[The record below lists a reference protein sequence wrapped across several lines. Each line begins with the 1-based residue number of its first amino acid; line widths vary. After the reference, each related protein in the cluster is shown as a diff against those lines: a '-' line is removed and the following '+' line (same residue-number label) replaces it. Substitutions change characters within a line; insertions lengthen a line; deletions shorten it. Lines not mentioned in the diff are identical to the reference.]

1 MWTRNYPRIEAMGG
15 RTNVALLEFQASR
28 AGHGSVSVET
38 RVNGKGR
45 QSRCSAKSAETKAPV
60 GVRNPFVCCTC
71 TGITLSQ
78 ISSNTVS
85 APAKLRRF
93 LEQ

>member
-1 MWTRNYPRIEAMGG
+1 MWTRTGPRIGVMGG
-15 RTNVALLEFQASR
+15 RTSVALPAFQASR

-38 RVNGKGR
+38 GVSGKGR
-45 QSRCSAKSAETKAPV
+45 QSRCSARSAETKAPV
-60 GVRNPFVCCTC
+60 GVRNPSTCCTC

-78 ISSNTVS
+78 ISSNTAS

-93 LEQ
+93 LER